1 MSGLPTAIQAQLD
14 QAAEIEA
21 QVYGTPAPDTGNPV
35 DVAPVPTTAVQPPEV
50 AQPTQV
56 TSPSS
61 DLEHRFKV
69 LQGKYNAETP
79 RLHAQVRELSEKLEQ
94 AVSALQSKADA
105 PKQPEPKLV
114 TDADV
119 EAYGVDLVDM
129 MRRVVQ
135 DEFKGLAQ
143 QLAAELDKRYAPVAE
158 QVQRQEQRIVQ
169 SDEEKFWS
177 KVCAPDAAPD
187 FAEVNGDPKWFE
199 FLDTRAPGT
208 SFTRRELAEEA
219 LRRLDAPALIEQVAE
234 FKAAQ
239 GIVPAP
245 VPEVPKPQPKPS
257 RPSLNSQVAPSS
269 SRATAPTPATPG
281 KIWTSAEYAAAMD
294 HRRMQTV
301 SREEYEAGVAEADLA
316 LAEGRVAF

>member
-14 QAAEIEA
+14 QAAAIEA
-21 QVYGTPAPDTGNPV
+21 QVYGTPAPDAGNPV
-35 DVAPVPTTAVQPPEV
+35 EVAPVPTPAVQQPEA

-94 AVSALQSKADA
+94 AVTALQAKADA
-105 PKQPEPKLV
+105 PKKQETQLV

-143 QLAAELDKRYAPVAE
+143 QLAADMDKRYAPVAE

-169 SDEEKFWS
+169 SDEEKFWG
-177 KVCAPDAAPD
+177 KVLAPDAVPD
-187 FAEVNGDPKWFE
+187 FAAVNEDPKWFE

-219 LRRLDAPALIEQVAE
+219 LRRLDATALIEQVTA

-239 GIVPAP
+239 GVVPEAA
-245 VPEVPKPQPKPS
+245 PEVPKPQPKPN

-269 SRATAPTPATPG
+269 SRGTAPTQGTNG

-294 HRRMQTV
+294 HRLLQTV
-301 SREEYEAGVAEADLA
+301 TREEYEAGVAAADLA